1 MTNRDSMKRGRAAA
15 WRPLGYGPSD
25 RQRTAHDSQSRLTLV
40 AGGERAWQSRSSA
53 MELVWQLR
61 AARLFWIVGPDYEQR
76 RPELQY
82 VIDSLYAVD
91 DIKTMS
97 GPARGPCVVVTKT
110 GSRIV
115 TKSARSPERLAGEA
129 PDGILLCEAAQCN
142 YEVYLRLRGRV
153 AEKRGWLSL
162 SGTFEGSQNWYAEK
176 FNQIWQAEAG
186 IHLRFNR
193 GGGAAGRHCT
203 AANLPGGSGDR
214 RAPNYFRP
222 EMRNDHPRVRQ
233 IPVSG
238 GTGRPTHP

>member
-1 MTNRDSMKRGRAAA
+1 MTSRDSMKRGRAAA

-153 AEKRGWLSL
+153 AEKRRWLSL
-162 SGTFEGSQNWYAEK
+162 SGTFEGSQNWSAEN
-176 FNQIWQAEAG
+176 FNQWSSQNPE
-186 IHLRFNR
+186 
-193 GGGAAGRHCT
+193 GGKSFSMPPWE
-203 AANLPGGSGDR
+203 NSIPYPGGYDD
-214 RAPNYFRP
+214 P
-222 EMRNDHPRVRQ
+222 EIQALRITYPKTC
-233 IPVSG
+233 S
-238 GTGRPTHP
+238 